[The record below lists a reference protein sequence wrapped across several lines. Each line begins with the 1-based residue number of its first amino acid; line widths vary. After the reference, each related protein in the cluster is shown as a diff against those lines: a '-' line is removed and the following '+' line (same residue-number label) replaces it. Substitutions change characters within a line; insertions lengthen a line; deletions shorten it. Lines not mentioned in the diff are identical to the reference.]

1 MKFPVLLIL
10 LIIFASISVG
20 TTYAVLDTFDNV
32 KVTNNLI
39 VDNKVGIGTDS
50 PSAKLDVDGI
60 VRVGGGRMQIGGFDG
75 ANNFVFRGGI
85 SGPTAS
91 FMIFT
96 QNPDGSANS
105 IRIQPSAQLGLF
117 IENTGDV
124 GVGKVNPT
132 EALDVDGNIK
142 LNGDIISN
150 GDICIGT
157 CT

>member
-75 ANNFVFRGGI
+75 ANNFIFRAGIPGTTAVFMV
-85 SGPTAS
+85 
-91 FMIFT
+91 FH
-96 QNPDGSANS
+96 QNPDGSADWNKIS
-105 IRIQPSAQLGLF
+105 PAGQIGLF
-117 IENTGDV
+117 IEDTGDV
-124 GVGKVNPT
+124 GVGKTNPT
-132 EALDVDGNIK
+132 EALDVEGNIK
-142 LNGDIISN
+142 LSGNIVSN